1 MKKRFAVDRIEG
13 ALAVL
18 ISDSDNEILTLPYE
32 EYGLSVND
40 ILDITLEGGKVL
52 GIVRLENEKDAR
64 LKKNSARLSAL
75 FAKGKKK

>member
-18 ISDSDNEILTLPYE
+18 IADADNETLTLPYE
-32 EYGLSVND
+32 EYRLAVND
-40 ILDITLEGGKVL
+40 VVDVEINNGKVEKIFRL
-52 GIVRLENEKDAR
+52 DNEKSLRLEKNRAR
-64 LKKNSARLSAL
+64 LDSL

>member
-18 ISDSDNEILTLPYE
+18 IADSDNEILNLPAE
-32 EYGLSVND
+32 EYRLSVND
-40 ILDITLEGGKVL
+40 IVDVTFCGKEVEA
-52 GIVRLENEKDAR
+52 VTPVESEKEKRLAANKAK
-64 LKKNSARLSAL
+64 LAAL

>member
-18 ISDSDNEILTLPYE
+18 IADADNETLTLPYE
-32 EYGLSVND
+32 EYRLAVND
-40 ILDITLEGGKVL
+40 VVDVEINNGKVEKIFRL
-52 GIVRLENEKDAR
+52 DNEKSSRLEKNRAR
-64 LKKNSARLSAL
+64 LDSL

>member
-18 ISDSDNEILTLPYE
+18 IADADNEILTLPQE
-32 EYGLSVND
+32 EYRLAVND
-40 ILDITLEGGKVL
+40 VVDVEINNGKAKIITRLD
-52 GIVRLENEKDAR
+52 NEKDAR
-64 LKKNSARLSAL
+64 LAKNRARLDSL